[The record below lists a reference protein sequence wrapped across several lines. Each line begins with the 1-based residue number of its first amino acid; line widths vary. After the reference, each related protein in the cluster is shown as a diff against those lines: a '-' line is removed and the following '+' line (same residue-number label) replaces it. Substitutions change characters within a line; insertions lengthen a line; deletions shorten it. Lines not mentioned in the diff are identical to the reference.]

1 MTKFYWV
8 AIRTTEQLDKA
19 SANRLTMAQ
28 TAGKNEAAW
37 MIVPLERI
45 NSSGSIKPAIFAS
58 NAMTKGNLHLAL
70 SDQSWAST
78 TEAEAWAKGAGSGF
92 FEDSTDA
99 YIVAVSDQAL
109 G

>member
-1 MTKFYWV
+1 MMKFYWV

-28 TAGKNEAAW
+28 TVGKNEAAW

-45 NSSGSIKPAIFAS
+45 NSIGNIKPAFFPS
-58 NAMTKGNLHLAL
+58 KAMTKGNLHLAL

-78 TEAEAWAKGAGSGF
+78 TEAETWATGAGSGF
-92 FEDSTDA
+92 FDDTTDA